1 MTQSLH
7 PSAAKGFGSGAELY
21 QQVRPSYPQEIA
33 IWLDEIAPFEADT
46 PRYHSEK
53 WKQVFEN
60 QELFRFIGLDT
71 FQLLHRG
78 TVEQVVSKRL
88 LSTSFI
94 AAMPA
99 QQQQELKARF
109 EQIVFDFTGLTAQ
122 DQIDFPYTTFAYH
135 FQKTSNSL

>member
-1 MTQSLH
+1 M
-7 PSAAKGFGSGAELY
+7 
-21 QQVRPSYPQEIA
+21 
-33 IWLDEIAPFEADT
+33 
-46 PRYHSEK
+46 
-53 WKQVFEN
+53 FEN
-60 QELFRFIGLDT
+60 KELFRFIGLDK

-109 EQIVFDFTGLTAQ
+109 EQIVFDFTGLAAQ
-122 DQIDFPYTTFAYH
+122 DQIDFPYTTFERWIRKFEQH
-135 FQKTSNSL
+135 L